1 MNLLDALVMVS
12 ANTGNASQPCD
23 LEIGTV
29 TTVSPLSI
37 TRDVAQAPL
46 QEAVLILTENVI
58 EKKIPILSHTH
69 NIDVLGHSHADDSGQ
84 TSTDL
89 TGSYQ
94 TLSSLDSGIIC
105 YEQGKAL
112 PVEGGFIIINRA
124 LEVGDKVLLL
134 RVQKGQKFIIL
145 SRIFNFES

>member
-1 MNLLDALVMVS
+1 MNLMDALVMVS
-12 ANTGNASQPCD
+12 QETNKASQPCD

-29 TTVSPLSI
+29 KTVGPLSI
-37 TRDVAQAPL
+37 TRDVSQAPL

-69 NIDVLGHSHADDSGQ
+69 NIDVLGHSHEANVGQ

-145 SRIFNFES
+145 SRIFEFES